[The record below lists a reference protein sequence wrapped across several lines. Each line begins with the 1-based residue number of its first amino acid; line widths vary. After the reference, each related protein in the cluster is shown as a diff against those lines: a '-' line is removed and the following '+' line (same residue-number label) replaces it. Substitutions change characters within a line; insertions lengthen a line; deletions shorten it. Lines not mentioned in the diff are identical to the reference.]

1 MHVEPK
7 RIVPVI
13 LVVVIGLIAWAFF
26 TQRSSATSR
35 VLTYSGTVEATQI
48 HLASE
53 MGGSVKKVYVKQG
66 SPVQAGQNLVEL
78 YSAAHTAQASS
89 SNEKITSPIDGVV
102 LEVLVEPGE
111 VATPGATLVVVSNL
125 EELTLTV
132 YVPEDRYGLIMLGQ
146 DYPVTADSFP
156 GEAFNGRV
164 TYVSD
169 QAEFTPRNVQTADS
183 RKATVFAIKLDL
195 DPSGG
200 RLKPGMPADVNFQ
213 GGQ

>member
-1 MHVEPK
+1 
-7 RIVPVI
+7 
-13 LVVVIGLIAWAFF
+13 
-26 TQRSSATSR
+26 
-35 VLTYSGTVEATQI
+35 
-48 HLASE
+48 
-53 MGGSVKKVYVKQG
+53 VKKVNVKQG
-66 SPVQAGQNLVEL
+66 SQVQAGQNLVEL
-78 YSAAHTAQASS
+78 YSAAHTAQARS
-89 SNEKITSPIDGVV
+89 SNEKITSPIAGVV
-102 LEVLVEPGE
+102 LEVLVEAGE

-132 YVPEDRYGLIMLGQ
+132 YVPEDRYGVIMLGQ

-164 TYVSD
+164 AYISD
-169 QAEFTPRNVQTADS
+169 QAEFTPRNVQTTDS